1 MSQVGS
7 FFSEVGVMVEQDLV
21 NVQIIDDIM
30 GEYIEQFCAR
40 ARESLLP
47 KLREQSGSKV
57 AKHIE
62 YLLPVKYKL

>member
-30 GEYIEQFCAR
+30 GEYIEQFWR
-40 ARESLLP
+40 KYESLLP